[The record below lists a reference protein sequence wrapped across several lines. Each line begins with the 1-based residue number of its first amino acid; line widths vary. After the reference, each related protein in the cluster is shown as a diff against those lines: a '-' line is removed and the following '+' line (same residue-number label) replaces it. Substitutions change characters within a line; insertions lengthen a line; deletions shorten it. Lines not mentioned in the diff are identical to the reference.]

1 MKSCGN
7 PKVLANHTQQY
18 IKRIIHLDQAYLLQE
33 FQEWKDG
40 LNIKKNKS
48 VNVIHN
54 IHIDSYWIKTN

>member
-33 FQEWKDG
+33 FQE
-40 LNIKKNKS
+40 
-48 VNVIHN
+48 
-54 IHIDSYWIKTN
+54 